1 MTTARSSGSRPTA
14 ELMRRRNFLSRWWFN
29 LPMRDKGLLVVVLL
43 PLTTLVAA
51 VLIPIPYT
59 MQQRETAGLIARV
72 AETRDTAR
80 ELFIALLDLEAGMR
94 GYALTRNAAFL
105 ERVKI
110 ARQSTPGHLEHL
122 ESLLFRADDQKKFAE
137 VTELVAREL
146 ALADQLVPQDGVQA
160 SPDNTAIQRTLADE
174 SGPPRPS
181 AERTRRVGGD
191 ASGHGWRQRSRARS
205 PASVVYGPSS

>member
-110 ARQSTPGHLEHL
+110 ARQST
-122 ESLLFRADDQKKFAE
+122 
-137 VTELVAREL
+137 
-146 ALADQLVPQDGVQA
+146 QDISSIW
-160 SPDNTAIQRTLADE
+160 SPSCSVRT
-174 SGPPRPS
+174 
-181 AERTRRVGGD
+181 TRR
-191 ASGHGWRQRSRARS
+191 SSRR
-205 PASVVYGPSS
+205 